1 VLVGVATGLAILGLL
16 KKVIGIHLYVT
27 FGVELEPCIVYDVP
41 KQIAVSG
48 PAFTFGKGFTSI
60 VTESVPE
67 QPKSLVIFTVYVVVT
82 VGQAVGLAVFEL
94 LKLESGDHWKIVPP
108 VPPRVTHDPKPTNVS
123 SPAFG

>member
-1 VLVGVATGLAILGLL
+1 MFGLL
-16 KKVIGIHLYVT
+16 KKVTGIQLYVT

-82 VGQAVGLAVFEL
+82 VGQAVGFAVLEL
-94 LKLESGDHWKIVPP
+94 LKLESGDHWKMVPP
-108 VPPRVTHDPKPTNVS
+108 VPPSTTHDP
-123 SPAFG
+123 